1 MPRGKSKKK
10 LETGGE
16 ALKEKE
22 NVETVTVMIAMFSR
36 AYRNLAAQ
44 QYAEGLVNHKG
55 DLLVGNQVLKKKEA
69 YRLPRT
75 PEVDELIRKGVLQDI
90 RHTIFGPKRAGA

>member
-1 MPRGKSKKK
+1 MKGKSKKK
-10 LETGGE
+10 LDAGGE
-16 ALKEKE
+16 VLKE
-22 NVETVTVMIAMFSR
+22 NVENVTVMIAMFSR

-69 YRLPRT
+69 YKLPRT
-75 PEVDELIRKGVLQDI
+75 PEVEELIRKGVLQDI
-90 RHTIFGPKRAGA
+90 RHTIFGPKRGEA